1 MVYKKKLILLSSLV
15 GFLALVYLATLF
27 FDPERVSSRNAAFL
41 WLDPKLQ
48 DQADGIELS
57 KPGEWDKP
65 LVLVR
70 RGGSWHALIDGAE
83 FPAKNARVEDLFR
96 VLAAR
101 DSYPVRGTDAS
112 SHERLGLSENS
123 AARILVKGG
132 AGLPLLDLLIG
143 GNDAAGREVYMRKN
157 GQNEFRSGED
167 KLSSYVN
174 GAETSWYSLGLFSAQ
189 PSPPDAALVQRIT
202 VNPPP
207 PDNPEDAAL
216 EPLVITRRGSGWSIA
231 GMEDDA
237 VDSQRVDSYLRGILD
252 AEAENFIP
260 GLAAATV
267 GFNDGRITLELG
279 NGSTLGIALGTA
291 PGIVQGAA
299 PGIAPGAAQGILPE
313 DEGRKAAT
321 ASGSPYVYAL
331 ADWTVSRLF
340 QEKSYFAK

>member
-1 MVYKKKLILLSSLV
+1 MVYKKKLIVLSSLT

-41 WLDPKLQ
+41 WLEPKVQ

-57 KPGEWDKP
+57 RPGAWDKP

-70 RGGSWHALIDGAE
+70 RGSSWHALIDGAE

-96 VLAAR
+96 ALAAR
-101 DSYPVRGTDAS
+101 DAYPVRGSDAS
-112 SHERLGLSENS
+112 SHERLGLSENR

-143 GNDAAGREVYMRKN
+143 SNDAAGREIYMRKN

-174 GAETSWYSLGLFSAQ
+174 GTETSWYSLGLFSGQ
-189 PSPPDAALVQRIT
+189 PAPPDAALVQRII

-207 PDNPEDAAL
+207 PENPEDAAL
-216 EPLVITRRGSGWSIA
+216 EPLVITRKGSGWSIE
-231 GMEDDA
+231 GMEDDT
-237 VDSQRVDSYLRGILD
+237 VDGPQVDSYLRGILD

-260 GLAAATV
+260 GLAAAAA

-279 NGSTLGIALGTA
+279 DGSSLGIAVGAVQGTA
-291 PGIVQGAA
+291 P
-299 PGIAPGAAQGILPE
+299 E
-313 DEGRKAAT
+313 NEGRKAAT

-340 QEKSYFAK
+340 RERSYFTK